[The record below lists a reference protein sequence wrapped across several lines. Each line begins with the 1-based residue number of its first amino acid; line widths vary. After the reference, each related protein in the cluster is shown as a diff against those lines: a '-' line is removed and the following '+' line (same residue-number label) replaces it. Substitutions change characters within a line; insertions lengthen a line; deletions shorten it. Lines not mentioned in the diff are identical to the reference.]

1 MNRTQKPLISL
12 LVATLA
18 MGILPDAS
26 ANDHYNSSRSPLIE
40 TPFVRLP
47 LGSVT
52 ADGWLE
58 QQLILQKDGLTGH
71 AEELY
76 SDIGNSAWTG
86 GSNDSWDS
94 GPSGSMTLQLSGVS
108 GDYTATWFDPRTGN
122 ETSAGVISGGSSRN
136 LSPPSQDDWVL
147 LLSGSGSPP
156 PPPPPPDPAP
166 KSPTG
171 LRAD

>member
-1 MNRTQKPLISL
+1 MNRTQKPFISL

-40 TPFVRLP
+40 SPFVRLP

-52 ADGWLE
+52 ANGWLE

-76 SDIGNSAWTG
+76 SDIGTSQWIGGTCIPGVFICDRKEVGGNSFIKNF
-86 GSNDSWDS
+86 SS
-94 GPSGSMTLQLSGVS
+94 LCCIIKFCREILVGVQYRS
-108 GDYTATWFDPRTGN
+108 FVPLTDTD
-122 ETSAGVISGGSSRN
+122 VIGI
-136 LSPPSQDDWVL
+136 
-147 LLSGSGSPP
+147 
-156 PPPPPPDPAP
+156 
-166 KSPTG
+166 
-171 LRAD
+171 